1 MTVAT
6 LKSAAFRRP
15 GTASRVGDAVWV
27 AFVVAQAADGVLTY
41 VGVYTFGP
49 SIEANPLLAWCMAAG
64 GAGLALV
71 GAKALALGCG
81 TLLHVQGMHRS
92 IVLLTTVYA
101 GAAIWRWVTVLWPG
115 LF

>member
-1 MTVAT
+1 MTAAT
-6 LKSAAFRRP
+6 LRIAALRRP
-15 GTASRVGDAVWV
+15 DTASLTGDAIWV
-27 AFVVAQAADGVLTY
+27 AFVAAQAADGVLTY

-49 SIEANPLLAWCMAAG
+49 SIEANPLLAWCIASG

-71 GAKALALGCG
+71 AAKMLALGCG
-81 TLLHVQGMHRS
+81 TLLHIQGMHRS